1 MSTLLALLPVLACPL
16 GMGLMMWLMMRGKKD
31 QAGPAAAAAG
41 PDDRLASIRAQL
53 GEVEAQQ
60 ATLAAQLDRFRATDP
75 SGSAGEAA
83 LAGTTEPV
91 VSARR
96 LAKFGSVYK

>member
-1 MSTLLALLPVLACPL
+1 MSTLLSLLPVLACPL

-31 QAGPAAAAAG
+31 QAASATADRASADAGAA
-41 PDDRLASIRAQL
+41 DRLASLRAQL

-60 ATLAAQLDRFRATDP
+60 ATLAAQIDRFRATDP

-83 LAGTTEPV
+83 LAGTSEPV

-96 LAKFGSVYK
+96 VD